1 MVELSISRI
10 TADFIVL
17 ILCAVPLL
25 IFHKWVEPYK
35 RGFYCDDESI
45 RYPYR
50 PSTVSR
56 HMLVVIGLV
65 IPAILIVTTE
75 TFRTLTWERKC
86 RSEFQYYKCR
96 RYGIPRLI
104 VRLYV
109 FFGYFLVGVIF
120 NQLMVDIAKYT
131 IGRHRPHFIAI
142 CKPKHMGIQH
152 IAIGGSSSNRSLI
165 FRRGFETCPINSH
178 EYITDFEC
186 TGTDKYLIHE
196 SMLSFYSGHSAF
208 SFYAAWY
215 TVLYLQARLYR
226 PLFSRLLLPVIQ
238 FVLFGGAAF
247 VAYSRVSDYKHHW
260 SDVLVGTLFGS
271 AIGIIVA
278 LFVAEVFSRREI
290 PLCDA
295 HYCKREF
302 GLASTAER
310 AIPLS
315 DVETGMRGVIQCR
328 GSDNDAPVISSHN
341 ITVTGVGISNVNE
354 IRNNQMASLSRPTS
368 RNQRFHSSVSLQSL
382 SATATGSYHSTQADM
397 ESLISK
403 STYTSRDYYSVLSY
417 PVISSGVA

>member
-1 MVELSISRI
+1 MVELRVSRI
-10 TADFIVL
+10 TADFAVL
-17 ILCAVPLL
+17 ALCAIPLL

-56 HMLVVIGLV
+56 QMLIVIGLV
-65 IPAILIVTTE
+65 VPAILIILTE
-75 TFRTLTWERKC
+75 TFRVLIWERKC
-86 RSEFQYYKCR
+86 KNEFQHYRCK
-96 RYGIPRLI
+96 RYVIPRLV

-109 FFGYFLVGVIF
+109 FFGYFLIGVIF

-131 IGRHRPHFIAI
+131 IGRHRPHFIAV
-142 CKPKHMGIQH
+142 CKPKHMEIQH
-152 IAIGGSSSNRSLI
+152 IAIGGSSSNRTLAI
-165 FRRGFETCPINSH
+165 RRGFETCPINSH

-215 TVLYLQARLYR
+215 TALYLQARLYR

-238 FVLFGGAAF
+238 FALFGGAAF
-247 VAYSRVSDYKHHW
+247 VAYTRVSNYKHHW
-260 SDVLVGTLFGS
+260 SDVLVGSLFGS
-271 AIGIIVA
+271 AIGIVVA

-290 PLCDA
+290 PSCDV

-302 GLASTAER
+302 GLASELER
-310 AIPLS
+310 VAPLS
-315 DVETGMRGVIQCR
+315 DVETGM
-328 GSDNDAPVISSHN
+328 
-341 ITVTGVGISNVNE
+341 SNVV
-354 IRNNQMASLSRPTS
+354 RSDG
-368 RNQRFHSSVSLQSL
+368 SVPHP
-382 SATATGSYHSTQADM
+382 YHYNRYQ
-397 ESLISK
+397 
-403 STYTSRDYYSVLSY
+403 
-417 PVISSGVA
+417 

>member
-1 MVELSISRI
+1 MVELRVSRI
-10 TADFIVL
+10 TADFAVL
-17 ILCAVPLL
+17 ALCAIPLL

-56 HMLVVIGLV
+56 QMLIVIGLV
-65 IPAILIVTTE
+65 VPAILIILTE
-75 TFRTLTWERKC
+75 TFRVLIWERKC
-86 RSEFQYYKCR
+86 KNEFQYYRCK
-96 RYGIPRLI
+96 RYVVPRLV

-109 FFGYFLVGVIF
+109 FFGYFLIGVIF

-131 IGRHRPHFIAI
+131 IGRHRPHFIAV
-142 CKPKHMGIQH
+142 CKPKHMEIQH
-152 IAIGGSSSNRSLI
+152 IAIGGSSSNRTLAI
-165 FRRGFETCPINSH
+165 RRAYSKSSGVLKGFETCPINSH

-238 FVLFGGAAF
+238 FALFGGAAF
-247 VAYSRVSDYKHHW
+247 VAYTRVSNYKHHW
-260 SDVLVGTLFGS
+260 SDVLVGSLFGS
-271 AIGIIVA
+271 AIGIVVA

-290 PLCDA
+290 PSCDV

-302 GLASTAER
+302 GLASELER
-310 AIPLS
+310 VAPLS
-315 DVETGMRGVIQCR
+315 DVETGMSNVVRSD
-328 GSDNDAPVISSHN
+328 GSGSGTQFITSHN
-341 ITVTGVGISNVNE
+341 ITLTGMMASNINE
-354 IRNNQMASLSRPTS
+354 VRNNQMGQLPRQTS
-368 RNQRFHSSVSLQSL
+368 RNQRL
-382 SATATGSYHSTQADM
+382 
-397 ESLISK
+397 
-403 STYTSRDYYSVLSY
+403 
-417 PVISSGVA
+417 